1 MSTATLTR
9 EVSIKCGHC
18 KGNHGSVDEVRN
30 CAYVL
35 SAVGQSAKRNTNP
48 VTEPGMYRTGGDVFL
63 VVRSEK
69 GHLYAR
75 KLVTRMQGVKVHKLS
90 FQYDKGSIF
99 KIQAT
104 DRMTLEDVAKLGQ
117 TTGHCWV
124 CARKLTVQ
132 KSIVAGIGPVCAK
145 KV

>member
-9 EVSIKCGHC
+9 EISIKCAHC
-18 KGNHGSVDEVRN
+18 KDRHGSVADVRA
-30 CAYVL
+30 CAT
-35 SAVGQSAKRNTNP
+35 KP
-48 VTEPGMYRTGGDVFL
+48 VITFVPATEPGVYRTGGDVFL

-69 GHLYAR
+69 GNLYAK
-75 KLVTRMQGVKVHKLS
+75 KLVTTMHGDKVHKLT
-90 FQYDKGSIF
+90 FEYDKGSIF

-132 KSIVAGIGPVCAK
+132 KSIAAGIGPVCAK